1 LAKTTGAAKLS
12 AQPIVR
18 QMQLADIPAVYTIET
33 ASFATPW
40 TIDIFEREITEN
52 TFANYFVIENEGVIA
67 GYCGMWLVID
77 EAQITNIA
85 ILPNYRG
92 KKLGEK
98 LFAHVMEHA
107 ILAGA
112 YRLSLEVRVS
122 NLPAQHLYRKF
133 GLVPGGIRKNYY
145 TDNQEDAIVMW
156 VNL

>member
-1 LAKTTGAAKLS
+1 LAQTTGAAKVS

-52 TFANYFVIENEGVIA
+52 TFASYFVIENEGVIA

-85 ILPNYRG
+85 ILPSYRG

-98 LFAHVMEHA
+98 LFAHVMEQA

>member
-1 LAKTTGAAKLS
+1 MS
-12 AQPIVR
+12 AQVKVR
-18 QMQLADIPAVYTIET
+18 PMRLADVSAVYAIET
-33 ASFATPW
+33 ASFTVPW
-40 TIDIFEREITEN
+40 SIDIFEREITEN
-52 TFANYFVIENEGVIA
+52 TFANYFVIESDGVIA

-85 ILPNYRG
+85 ILPEYRG
-92 KKLGEK
+92 QKLGEK
-98 LFAHVMEHA
+98 LFAHVVEQA
-107 ILAGA
+107 IFAGA

-122 NLPAQHLYRKF
+122 NLTAQHLYRKF

>member
-1 LAKTTGAAKLS
+1 MAEAAGAAQVS
-12 AQPIVR
+12 AQVKVR
-18 QMQLADIPAVYTIET
+18 PMRLADVSAVYAIET
-33 ASFATPW
+33 ASFTVPW
-40 TIDIFEREITEN
+40 SIDIFEREITEN
-52 TFANYFVIENEGVIA
+52 TFANYFVIESDGVIA

-85 ILPNYRG
+85 ILPEYRG
-92 KKLGEK
+92 QKLGEK
-98 LFAHVMEHA
+98 LFAHVVEQA
-107 ILAGA
+107 IFAGA

-122 NLPAQHLYRKF
+122 NLTAQHLYRKF

>member
-1 LAKTTGAAKLS
+1 LVEAAGAAEVS
-12 AQPIVR
+12 AKVTVR
-18 QMQLADIPAVYTIET
+18 PMQLTDVPAVYKIET

-52 TFANYFVIENEGVIA
+52 TFANYFVIESDGVIA

-85 ILPNYRG
+85 ILPSFRG
-92 KKLGEK
+92 QKLGEK
-98 LFAHVMEHA
+98 LFAHVMEQA
-107 ILAGA
+107 IMAGA
-112 YRLSLEVRVS
+112 YRLSLEVRVT
-122 NLPAQHLYRKF
+122 NVPAQHLYRKF